1 MKKKIWYIRNSMK
14 WIWGIVLL
22 LCIVACGTKQD
33 KSKNI
38 SVSILPQKYF
48 VERIAGDFVRVNVMI
63 PPGANPAI
71 SDLTSEQLKMLNN
84 SSLYFAVGYL
94 PFELTHIYS
103 LLKNRRDI
111 QLIKHTD
118 AIELP
123 EKEFPAHKHGD
134 VESLDPHIWMS
145 PTYAKQ
151 MARTIRD
158 VLSDN
163 FPEKKNLFSE
173 NCDRFMQEIDSVDRE
188 ARRIILSKRHKL
200 FLIYHP
206 ALTYFARDYGMEQ
219 IAIEDEG
226 KEPNPVHVRA
236 IIDRSREKG
245 VRVVFIQSQFDE
257 ANARAIAT
265 EIGGEV
271 IAIDPL
277 SPDWKEEMISLLK
290 IIDQKMD

>member
-1 MKKKIWYIRNSMK
+1 MK
-14 WIWGIVLL
+14 WIWGIVLAF
-22 LCIVACGTKQD
+22 CIVACGAKRD
-33 KSKNI
+33 KSKNV

-63 PPGANPAI
+63 PPGANPAV

-84 SSLYFAVGYL
+84 SSIYFAVGYL

-103 LLKNRRDI
+103 LLKDKKDI
-111 QLIKHTD
+111 LLIKHAD

-123 EKEFPAHKHGD
+123 EKELPTHRHGEL
-134 VESLDPHIWMS
+134 ESLDPHIWMS
-145 PTYAKQ
+145 PAYAKQ
-151 MARTIRD
+151 MAQTIRD
-158 VLSDN
+158 VLIDR
-163 FPEKKNLFSE
+163 FPEEKSLFSE
-173 NCDRFMQEIDSVDRE
+173 NCDRFMQEIDSIDRE
-188 ARRIILSKRHKL
+188 ARRIILPKRHKL

-226 KEPNPVHVRA
+226 KEPNPVHVKM

-271 IAIDPL
+271 IPIDPL
-277 SPDWKEEMISLLK
+277 NVDWKGEMNSLLK